1 MYDLPGYRLPGK
13 QKHITIT
20 FMLGLT
26 LTVPGKEKHITITI
40 YIGSFPGKIIF
51 EVVKDSIFLGDQDLK
66 LN

>member
-51 EVVKDSIFLGDQDLK
+51 EVV
-66 LN
+66 

>member
-1 MYDLPGYRLPGK
+1 
-13 QKHITIT
+13 
-20 FMLGLT
+20 MLGLS